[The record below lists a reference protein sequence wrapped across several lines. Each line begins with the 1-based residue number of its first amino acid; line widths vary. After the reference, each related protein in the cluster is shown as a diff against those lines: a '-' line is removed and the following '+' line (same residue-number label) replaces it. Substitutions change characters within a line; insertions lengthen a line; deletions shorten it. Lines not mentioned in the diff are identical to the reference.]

1 MSLIFPAVR
10 CRCPTIRYVPL
21 VCASTRAIPVRAGAA
36 PESTP
41 YLAPSSAALF
51 RRSSSSSS
59 RITRSWMRRAC
70 QARQAFLM
78 L

>member
-10 CRCPTIRYVPL
+10 CRCPTIRYVSL
-21 VCASTRAIPVRAGAA
+21 VCASSRAISVRRGR
-36 PESTP
+36 SRVHS
-41 YLAPSSAALF
+41 YLASSSAALF